1 MLWNSLFVN
10 FEPIFKSKSTSS
22 CTPQILFFLFK
33 SNYNCLFSHVND
45 VALAVTKLQKHRGM
59 FGIALGTARVKLVRP
74 QCFNIEKSSSG
85 DNFEQ
90 GGSVQCIVFF
100 NLVKLNMHLKKI
112 THLKKFSSNR
122 NWDQMKKLDSFCEK
136 LSVNQVNFSS

>member
-1 MLWNSLFVN
+1 
-10 FEPIFKSKSTSS
+10 
-22 CTPQILFFLFK
+22 
-33 SNYNCLFSHVND
+33 
-45 VALAVTKLQKHRGM
+45 M

-74 QCFNIEKSSSG
+74 QCFNTEKSSSG

-90 GGSVQCIVFF
+90 GGSVQCIDFF

-112 THLKKFSSNR
+112 AHLKKFSSNR
-122 NWDQMKKLDSFCEK
+122 NWDQIKKLDSFCEK